1 MALRRP
7 AAVKAAAKNAVRVRG
22 VLRRPARAE
31 EERNPGVRG
40 ENLEDRFIAGELV
53 EASKVPLGRLT
64 QGTLLVCEGEYW
76 GAPCKVCGVIRSLKI
91 KGASD
96 VELAVKAEG
105 TDHEDLLKWNSEN
118 PEAAIRVHLCGG
130 ACPAKIEAKD
140 LIHAQKVRL
149 KTREDEGGWTEN
161 MKGSLDELAA
171 LRRDKAAP
179 GPEREERERAQKADG
194 KEREKKKKKKKKAKR
209 SRSTSETSQT
219 REKKTPKKK
228 VESQKSLSQV
238 FGTTALDPD
247 PKVRRRLLKRVKRK
261 MRKKKD
267 ESSPSSGSSLE
278 GSSKASSLGSSESG
292 QLFEDSH
299 KVRSISRKA
308 PGALTY
314 GMVKEMQRQLLT
326 SAGTVWERDRS
337 AVPPIAL
344 QYYRSQLASRLTGG
358 AAREALTLSW
368 ALDLALQGKVAN
380 LADCLSQR
388 LKSIEM
394 SAGGTSWMV
403 AQRVE
408 VVPPEK
414 GHLSSRAEAQA
425 AAKENKD
432 ELKARNLGKGKE
444 KGKSD
449 SAYPAWRPGGKGE
462 QKGKDKGKN
471 KKGSDKEE
479 GKRGS

>member
-1 MALRRP
+1 
-7 AAVKAAAKNAVRVRG
+7 
-22 VLRRPARAE
+22 
-31 EERNPGVRG
+31 
-40 ENLEDRFIAGELV
+40 
-53 EASKVPLGRLT
+53 
-64 QGTLLVCEGEYW
+64 
-76 GAPCKVCGVIRSLKI
+76 
-91 KGASD
+91 
-96 VELAVKAEG
+96 
-105 TDHEDLLKWNSEN
+105 
-118 PEAAIRVHLCGG
+118 
-130 ACPAKIEAKD
+130 
-140 LIHAQKVRL
+140 
-149 KTREDEGGWTEN
+149 
-161 MKGSLDELAA
+161 
-171 LRRDKAAP
+171 
-179 GPEREERERAQKADG
+179 
-194 KEREKKKKKKKKAKR
+194 
-209 SRSTSETSQT
+209 
-219 REKKTPKKK
+219 
-228 VESQKSLSQV
+228 
-238 FGTTALDPD
+238 
-247 PKVRRRLLKRVKRK
+247 
-261 MRKKKD
+261 
-267 ESSPSSGSSLE
+267 
-278 GSSKASSLGSSESG
+278 
-292 QLFEDSH
+292 
-299 KVRSISRKA
+299 
-308 PGALTY
+308 
-314 GMVKEMQRQLLT
+314 MVKEMQRQLLT

-344 QYYRSQLASRLTGG
+344 QYYRSQLSSRLTGG

-408 VVPPEK
+408 VLPPEK